1 MENEQRKSVR
11 DIFKPSR
18 EECEVPQQ
26 SHESLAAPEGAGA
39 HLGGSVLFAAG
50 PPSLSF
56 VTAVQQPCDRGSSP
70 CSQLQ

>member
-18 EECEVPQQ
+18 EGCEVPQQ
-26 SHESLAAPEGAGA
+26 SHELLAAPEGAEALCAGA

-56 VTAVQQPCDRGSSP
+56 VTAAV
-70 CSQLQ
+70 